1 MGFSVSGATAIV
13 FLGAVIAFGSAYPAI
28 VDSTE
33 AISQAQGQQS
43 DRMLEQQNSELTVET
58 ATYYAGND
66 TLAANVSNS
75 GTTALAVADVDVL
88 VNGTYRD
95 GATVDVVGNSGSE
108 VWLPGEVLRVEVSA
122 TPNTAG
128 DELRLKLVTGPGV
141 ADATEVPT

>member
-13 FLGAVIAFGSAYPAI
+13 FLGAVIAFGSAYPAV

-66 TLAANVSNS
+66 TLTANVSNS
-75 GTTALAVADVDVL
+75 GTTALAVGEVDVL

>member
-13 FLGAVIAFGSAYPAI
+13 FLGAVIAFGSAYPAV

-58 ATYYAGND
+58 ATYDADND
-66 TLAANVSNS
+66 TLTANVSNS

-122 TPNTAG
+122 TPGAAG

>member
-43 DRMLEQQNSELTVET
+43 DRMLEQQNSEITVET
-58 ATYYAGND
+58 ADYYAGND

-75 GTTALAVADVDVL
+75 GTTALAVGEVDVL

-122 TPNTAG
+122 TPGTAG
-128 DELRLKLVTGPGV
+128 AELRLKLVTGPGV